1 MYFAARRG
9 PNGAGKDAVGI
20 RVVMAEGIKVH
31 ATLLDVNLGAL
42 KMLMKLSRN
51 KSIGQGLEKGRQPK
65 LSR

>member
-9 PNGAGKDAVGI
+9 PDGAGKGAVGV
-20 RVVMAEGIKVH
+20 RVVMVEGIKVL

-51 KSIGQGLEKGRQPK
+51 KSIGQGLEKGR
-65 LSR
+65 